1 MTNAELA
8 AMLLAVVALLTA
20 AHIGGYVFEKLHL
33 PRVGGEITGGL
44 LLGPTGLGYFAPAL
58 QADVFAAFPGQERFL
73 SALYWI
79 GLVMLMFVAGFR
91 LRGKLPPEDNR
102 TVTIITLAA
111 ITLPFAAGILAP
123 ILVDLSAH
131 RGEAASTLSFGLVFA
146 IAFAVT
152 SIPVI
157 SKIFLDLGMM
167 ETRFAAIV
175 LAAATIED
183 IVLWMALAVAT
194 KLATHSAVDPGV
206 LIGAV
211 VVTLLFLGLSIW
223 AGPPLLRWATRF
235 RFNVALKGSR
245 TGFVLVTCLIFAV
258 LAASLDVNI
267 VFGALVAGIVVGKLP
282 AEDFEEVRGRIADVS
297 LGALVPLYF
306 AIVGF
311 KLNLIRDFDLG
322 LTLGFLVA
330 SSIVKIG
337 CVAVGARLAGH
348 RWEPAANFAIAMNT
362 RGGPGIVLATI
373 AYEFG
378 LIGSSLFATLVIVAV
393 LTSVLS
399 GAWLRF
405 VVARRGTLDIA

>member
-1 MTNAELA
+1 
-8 AMLLAVVALLTA
+8 MLLAVVALLTA
-20 AHIGGYVFEKLHL
+20 AHLGGYLFEKLGL
-33 PRVGGEITGGL
+33 PRVGGEIAGGL
-44 LLGPTGLGYFAPAL
+44 LLGPSGLGYFAPAL
-58 QADVFAAFPGQERFL
+58 QAGVFAAFPGQERFL
-73 SALYWI
+73 GALYWI

-91 LRGKLPPEDNR
+91 LRGKLPSEDNR

-111 ITLPFAAGILAP
+111 IILPFAAGILAP
-123 ILVDLSAH
+123 AFVDLSAH
-131 RGEAASTLSFGLVFA
+131 RGPAASTLSFGLVFA

-167 ETRFAAIV
+167 ETRFAAII

-194 KLATHSAVDPGV
+194 KLATHSAVEPTT
-206 LIGAV
+206 LASAV
-211 VVTLLFLGLSIW
+211 AVTILFLGLSIW
-223 AGPPLLRWATRF
+223 SGPPLLHWAARF

-245 TGFVLVTCLIFAV
+245 TGFVLVVCFIFAA
-258 LAASLDVNI
+258 LAAALDVNI
-267 VFGALVAGIVVGKLP
+267 VFGALIAGILVGTLP
-282 AEDFEEVRGRIADVS
+282 AEEFKEVRGRIADVS
-297 LGALVPLYF
+297 LGLLVPLYF

-311 KLNLIRDFDLG
+311 KLNLIRDFDVG
-322 LTLGFLVA
+322 LTLGFLVV

-337 CVAVGARLAGH
+337 CVAIGARVAGH
-348 RWEPAANFAIAMNT
+348 RWEPAVNFAVAMNT

-378 LIGSSLFATLVIVAV
+378 LIAASLFVTLVIVAV

-405 VVARRGTLDIA
+405 VVSRRGTLDIA